1 MSAGVTGAVAGET
14 VGSNCFAFGSVS
26 GFDGLGRVCFHA
38 SNEIV
43 ALHAASILR
52 ARHFRGPAASLQ
64 FFPQK
69 TGPVPL
75 QAMAITPTKRR
86 QLSEELIERA
96 AAGRHQDV
104 AKLLEDGADTEF
116 ADRNGYTA
124 LSEAAIA
131 GQTVVVGQ
139 LLRAGA
145 DPNKPAKD
153 GRTAL
158 HRAAVHS
165 WMPVLRLLLE
175 NGADP
180 SLTDSNG
187 KTAAEVANKT
197 FVQELIDSFTKEQ
210 IQEAMDS
217 QKKKMAQ
224 RPRYDDESG
233 LNKPDATTVPEVP
246 KKATRAPKTI
256 YYKDRVGDTQAGTDQ
271 VSAEGQKQFLE
282 LHPTLDIIAQPD
294 GFAARTGQLAG
305 YKDGVRLQGG
315 SLIVETS
322 DGLFASDEVTQQPLD
337 SPEERAAVWLQTLGD
352 VPEVALDMQAIQAA
366 KAQAQNHFNQGNVGA
381 ARRVTTAAI
390 RAAELLLAKD
400 LSLEEKANEDL
411 QSLLGI
417 LRSNRSLLLTHQIQ
431 AGDEEVLQF
440 GSDAAWSL
448 VVKDTGAALM
458 DNPSNFKASF
468 RRARALFELG
478 ELDQAM
484 ADATSVVD
492 HYARNTQVSNPE
504 AVALRQSIMD
514 ALKKE
519 RAKWGDKGGPRW
531 NRLVNDGGALISEVS

>member
-1 MSAGVTGAVAGET
+1 
-14 VGSNCFAFGSVS
+14 
-26 GFDGLGRVCFHA
+26 
-38 SNEIV
+38 
-43 ALHAASILR
+43 
-52 ARHFRGPAASLQ
+52 
-64 FFPQK
+64 
-69 TGPVPL
+69 
-75 QAMAITPTKRR
+75 MAITPARRR

-104 AKLLEDGADTEF
+104 ARLLEDGADTEF

-124 LSEAAIA
+124 LSEAAMA

-139 LLRAGA
+139 LLRAAA
-145 DPNKPAKD
+145 DPNKAAKD
-153 GRTAL
+153 GRTPL

-180 SLTDSNG
+180 SLKDCNE
-187 KTAAEVANKT
+187 KTPVEVAGKAA
-197 FVQELIDSFTKEQ
+197 VQELFAGFTEAQ
-210 IQEAMDS
+210 IQEAIS
-217 QKKKMAQ
+217 EQKKKIAQ
-224 RPRYDDESG
+224 RPRYEEDTPPKASETSAASE
-233 LNKPDATTVPEVP
+233 LP
-246 KKATRAPKTI
+246 KKATRTPKTI
-256 YYKDRVGDTQAGTDQ
+256 YYKDAAGGRDGSEGT
-271 VSAEGQKQFLE
+271 SEGQKQFLE
-282 LHPTLDIIAQPD
+282 LHPTLDIVAQPD
-294 GFAARTGQLAG
+294 GFASQTGGASG
-305 YKDGVRLQGG
+305 YQDDVRLQGG
-315 SLIVETS
+315 SLIIETS
-322 DGLFASDEVTQQPLD
+322 DGLFASDEVGKGASE
-337 SPEERAAVWLQTLGD
+337 SPEQLAARWLETEAGLPD
-352 VPEVALDMQAIQAA
+352 VALEMSAIQAA
-366 KAQAQNHFNQGNVGA
+366 KAQAQEQFNQGDVGA

-417 LRSNRSLLLTHQIQ
+417 LRSNRSLLLTQQIQ
-431 AGDEEVLQF
+431 AGDDEVLQF
-440 GSDAAWSL
+440 GSDAAWKL

-484 ADATSVVD
+484 SDATRVVD

-504 AVALRQSIMD
+504 AVALRQNIMD